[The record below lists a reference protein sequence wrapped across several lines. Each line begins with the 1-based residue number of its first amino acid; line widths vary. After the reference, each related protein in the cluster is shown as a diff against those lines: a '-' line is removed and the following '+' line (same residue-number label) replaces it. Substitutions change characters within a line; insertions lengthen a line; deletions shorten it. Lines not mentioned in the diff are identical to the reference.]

1 MTAIA
6 TRPLALVTG
15 ASSGIGFELA
25 KQLADHG
32 FDLIVA
38 AEDDELETAAGELR
52 TRGAEV
58 DAVTVDLAGADGVKE
73 LHRRVQA
80 AGRPLD
86 VAALNAGIGAGGA
99 FATDTD
105 LDQELRIVDLNVR
118 STVQLAKYVV
128 RDMVKRG
135 EGRILFTSS
144 IASTMPGRFRPC
156 TTPPNRSCS
165 RLPWHCAM
173 SSRTPA

>member
-32 FDLIVA
+32 LDLIVA

-52 TRGAEV
+52 TRGTEV

-99 FATDTD
+99 FAT
-105 LDQELRIVDLNVR
+105 
-118 STVQLAKYVV
+118 
-128 RDMVKRG
+128 
-135 EGRILFTSS
+135 
-144 IASTMPGRFRPC
+144 
-156 TTPPNRSCS
+156 
-165 RLPWHCAM
+165 
-173 SSRTPA
+173 